1 MCCYGERSEEEND
14 KRRKEESFKYF
25 FFFFF
30 TMIETATEVW
40 AKENEKGSHARD
52 ATPTN
57 EQMTNVEG
65 YNK

>member
-14 KRRKEESFKYF
+14 KRRKEESFKY